1 MFNICVSLTRINGL
15 ELVTS
20 IFCFFQI
27 YTKIFFPQRCTTSL
41 SLLNRVSCMPFLPAW
56 STCPKRANFS
66 FLRANVPKACQFF
79 NLACQCAKRRA
90 IFFQLHLRK
99 GVPIFQRFF
108 KRITFFMFII
118 YLYLIYFIYFVC
130 FKYIPNIY
138 FLY

>member
-1 MFNICVSLTRINGL
+1 MCFLDQDKWSGTSYQYILLFPNIYKNI
-15 ELVTS
+15 
-20 IFCFFQI
+20 
-27 YTKIFFPQRCTTSL
+27 L
-41 SLLNRVSCMPFLPAW
+41 SSEMHHLIEFAKLRVMHAIPA
-56 STCPKRANFS
+56 SVI
-66 FLRANVPKACQFF
+66 NVPKACQLLIFTCQRAKGVPIF
-79 NLACQCAKRRA
+79 QFGMSMCQKACH
-90 IFFQLHLRK
+90 FFQLHLRK

>member
-1 MFNICVSLTRINGL
+1 MHHLIEFAKS
-15 ELVTS
+15 
-20 IFCFFQI
+20 
-27 YTKIFFPQRCTTSL
+27 
-41 SLLNRVSCMPFLPAW
+41 RVMHAIPA
-56 STCPKRANFS
+56 SVI
-66 FLRANVPKACQFF
+66 NVPKACQLLIFT
-79 NLACQCAKRRA
+79 CQRA
-90 IFFQLHLRK
+90 K